1 MWGGGCWPQ
10 LKKKKWWVIAQV
22 GIEPWWCAITIIII
36 IIIICVMINCVINI
50 GSSPTKYFRS
60 SGLPWETV
68 GAAGWTQDGHLQ
80 DFILFSGDFIHS
92 YSWLINSL
100 NQFIDGFI
108 WFLLSFLLNNNCML
122 SLSLNNYY
130 NGYLIVIT
138 NTIVIIMAIENLN
151 AGHWIVPIGLW
162 LLESGAPLPE
172 RWKDSGSS
180 KLKNWKI
187 ET

>member
-1 MWGGGCWPQ
+1 
-10 LKKKKWWVIAQV
+10 
-22 GIEPWWCAITIIII
+22 
-36 IIIICVMINCVINI
+36 
-50 GSSPTKYFRS
+50 
-60 SGLPWETV
+60 
-68 GAAGWTQDGHLQ
+68 
-80 DFILFSGDFIHS
+80 
-92 YSWLINSL
+92 
-100 NQFIDGFI
+100 
-108 WFLLSFLLNNNCML
+108 ML

-180 KLKNWKI
+180 KLKN
-187 ET
+187 